1 MVNAQFWKL
10 RDAWGARVVVWLLIV
25 IVTMSQPNSS
35 DRFCNRPLLVGQFF
49 FSRPNYVAQLE
60 VRPST
65 VWEQS
70 TVHDGVYISLSPG
83 PIFSARY
90 LDSSWNSVSAK
101 KVSIGST
108 PPIAI

>member
-70 TVHDGVYISLSPG
+70 TVHDGVYIYHSPPG
-83 PIFSARY
+83 RFSV
-90 LDSSWNSVSAK
+90 LDISTAAGIVSVQKRSALEA
-101 KVSIGST
+101 
-108 PPIAI
+108 PRR